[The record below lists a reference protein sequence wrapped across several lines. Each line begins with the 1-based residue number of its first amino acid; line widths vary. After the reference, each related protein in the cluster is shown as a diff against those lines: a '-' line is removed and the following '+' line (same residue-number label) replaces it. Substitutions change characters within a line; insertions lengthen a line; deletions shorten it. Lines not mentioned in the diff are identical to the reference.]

1 MTNMSEI
8 QKILNKLGPLSSQQ
22 MVERFIKMLSE
33 RDVHTLS
40 EKEFDRILM
49 FATNDCYDFLKER
62 LTMYL
67 QNGIAH
73 RNHKEIFM
81 QSEKKSLSSL
91 GTNTKQ
97 AMNKKETI
105 LDIARSIDGR
115 ARDERTNYYSNRAIA
130 RCLVNMHSS
139 IANAKEGVNVCFLT
153 NYQDISGTTRRDF
166 TGSGAYYQTGL
177 KKTSSIGQSVYKNTR
192 LGGILSK
199 YYQGTHSFPHITR
212 NPRRETEITVQVL
225 NRAIYDNFGSEVK
238 DLEIRMSGDERV
250 YRYAKLRDLLQA
262 TQRDQQRLDEERE
275 KMRLLQEEKR
285 KREEQERIARE
296 KAEEAERLRLEEDR
310 RQREEEEKKRQEEI
324 ERLEHSI
331 EETNKNIQAIKNF
344 LRTSV
349 ELRSQHILDEFQ
361 EDAKRSHL
369 FDGIAVVIDGGPGT
383 GKTTTTIQ
391 RLKFLLSKSALE
403 EYDNPLTNEQID
415 FLTDRNEWNN
425 RWLFFS
431 PTELLL
437 EYLRHNMA
445 QEELI
450 ATEQNTRTLARFR
463 QVKMRDYD
471 LFNPSREGPFK
482 PYKQANDKVLIK
494 NPKKAILSFEQFCI
508 DFIRSAMEKRV
519 ALKTDMYSWH
529 DIAVSIKS
537 TFANS
542 KVKDIDGLMRMLNA
556 LSDRDKS
563 NIKKIDG
570 ELRKLIN
577 QEALKVMQ
585 LIMLHEEK
593 VSKIN
598 DLFEQWKRERF
609 QETIDDE
616 DDVTT
621 DEEEEENAELEAFN
635 RQDFETQLYSTL
647 KKLLRKLGLR
657 QIDSKT
663 KLSKRDEDFLN
674 IIDSLYV
681 SENIDLNKIG
691 ELAWFTK
698 NFASMCRGLES
709 NLIAQIPKIYKAY
722 RKQLIAAK
730 ANFYNVSLLEQIVK
744 KDSNK
749 HLHPEEQDLLL
760 GFMNN
765 MFFSIYH
772 KSKNRFTGL
781 KHKYVVAYKE
791 SVRPVIGI
799 DEATDYSLLD
809 YYLMVSFRHYDFSSI
824 TLSGDIMQG
833 LNDRGIDR
841 WDDLKDFILP
851 NLEVMPLNIS
861 YRQLPTLLDISKEM
875 YKDDQGEYP
884 SYVSK
889 IEKTEDEPRPLLLIS
904 DDEEEKAIWI
914 SKRIVEIYRNYGSLP
929 SVAIFV
935 GDDVNIDK
943 FIQRIE
949 DLELLE
955 GIEIKNCSGNK
966 LDSKEV
972 VRVFRL
978 SEVKGMEFEAVFFY
992 DIDTAIENHSE
1003 KIMRRYLYVGVS
1015 RATSHLAATM
1025 TTSEGNETIIKY
1037 FDQETEG
1044 WI

>member
-1 MTNMSEI
+1 MVSVR
-8 QKILNKLGPLSSQQ
+8 KILNKIESW
-22 MVERFIKMLSE
+22 VIKP
-33 RDVHTLS
+33 T
-40 EKEFDRILM
+40 
-49 FATNDCYDFLKER
+49 
-62 LTMYL
+62 TM
-67 QNGIAH
+67 A
-73 RNHKEIFM
+73 
-81 QSEKKSLSSL
+81 
-91 GTNTKQ
+91 
-97 AMNKKETI
+97 KKETI
-105 LDIARSIDGR
+105 LDIARSIDSR

-139 IANAKEGVNVCFLT
+139 FANSKEGVNVCYLT
-153 NYQDISGTTRRDF
+153 NYQDITGITVRDF
-166 TGSGAYYQTGL
+166 TGSGAFRQTGP

-212 NPRRETEITVQVL
+212 NPRRQTEITVEIF
-225 NRAIYDNFGSEVK
+225 NRATYDNFGSEVK
-238 DLEIRMSGDERV
+238 DLEIRMSGDERA

-296 KAEEAERLRLEEDR
+296 KAEEAERLRLEEER
-310 RQREEEEKKRQEEI
+310 RQREEEEKKRQKEI

-331 EETNKNIQAIKNF
+331 DETNKNIQAIKNF

-369 FDGIAVVIDGGPGT
+369 YDGTAIVIDGGPGT

-391 RLKFLLSKSALE
+391 RLKFLLSKAALDD
-403 EYDNPLTNEQID
+403 YDNPLTDEQIN

-450 ATEQNTRTLARFR
+450 ATEQNTRTLERFR

-482 PYKQANDKVLIK
+482 PYKQADDVVLIK
-494 NPKKAILSFEQFCI
+494 DPRKAILSFERFCI

-529 DIAVSIKS
+529 NIAVSIKS
-537 TFANS
+537 TFQNS
-542 KVKDIDGLMRMLNA
+542 RVKDIDGLMRMLNA

-563 NIKKIDG
+563 NIRKIDA

-585 LIMLHEEK
+585 SVMLHEET

-647 KKLLRKLGLR
+647 KKLLRKLGLKK
-657 QIDSKT
+657 IDSKT
-663 KLSKRDEDFLN
+663 KLSKRDENFW
-674 IIDSLYV
+674 IIIESY
-681 SENIDLNKIG
+681 IDESVNLDKIG

-709 NLIAQIPKIYKAY
+709 NLIAQIPKIYKAF
-722 RKQLIAAK
+722 RKQLITSK
-730 ANFYNVSLLEQIVK
+730 ANYYNISLLEKIMK

-765 MFFSIYH
+765 MFAGIYR
-772 KSKNRFTGL
+772 KSKNRFADL

-799 DEATDYSLLD
+799 DEATDYSILD

-824 TLSGDIMQG
+824 TLCGDIMQG
-833 LNDRGIDR
+833 LNDKGIDR
-841 WDDLKDFILP
+841 WEDLKDFILP

-884 SYVSK
+884 TYVSK
-889 IEKTEDEPRPLLLIS
+889 IQKTEDEPKPLLLVS

-935 GDDVNIDK
+935 GDDVNIDE
-943 FIQRIE
+943 FIHRIE

-972 VRVFRL
+972 VRVFKL

-1025 TTSEGNETIIKY
+1025 TTDEGNESIIKY
-1037 FDQETEG
+1037 FDRETEG
-1044 WI
+1044 WL